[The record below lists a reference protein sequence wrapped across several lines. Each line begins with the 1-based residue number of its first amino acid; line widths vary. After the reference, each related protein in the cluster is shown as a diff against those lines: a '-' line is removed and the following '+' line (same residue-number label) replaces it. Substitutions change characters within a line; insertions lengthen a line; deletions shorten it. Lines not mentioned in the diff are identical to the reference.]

1 MQERIFLIL
10 FVLFLDAV
18 EGLKKQY
25 AQLQAKKQS
34 IIQAI
39 EQEEKEYEEMIST
52 NCELREQRDK
62 LASKLTEM
70 KDKIEILHAEIS
82 REGASKRKQEKADL

>member
-1 MQERIFLIL
+1 
-10 FVLFLDAV
+10 
-18 EGLKKQY
+18 
-25 AQLQAKKQS
+25 
-34 IIQAI
+34 
-39 EQEEKEYEEMIST
+39 MIAT

-82 REGASKRKQEKADL
+82 REGASNS

>member
-1 MQERIFLIL
+1 
-10 FVLFLDAV
+10 
-18 EGLKKQY
+18 
-25 AQLQAKKQS
+25 
-34 IIQAI
+34 
-39 EQEEKEYEEMIST
+39 MIGT

-82 REGASKRKQEKADL
+82 REGASKKRVYLYMSLSYDNILVSLLPKSKP

>member
-1 MQERIFLIL
+1 M
-10 FVLFLDAV
+10 
-18 EGLKKQY
+18 KKQY
-25 AQLQAKKQS
+25 AQLQSKKQS

-52 NCELREQRDK
+52 NSELREQRDK

-70 KDKIEILHAEIS
+70 KHKIEILHAEIS
-82 REGASKRKQEKADL
+82 REGASKTDIYRKLSLN